1 MKWNNSFAIGIE
13 TIDVQHKKIFEHLLA
28 IENAVAKRDPWH
40 IQRFLLSQLA
50 DYMKFHLA
58 VEEALLEIVA
68 YPGRL
73 GHNEAHSGILEQ
85 IAELERGMKDNPSAD
100 NLVRFFENWFLKHVL
115 QGDREYVAFIRK
127 EMPQL
132 VRA

>member
-73 GHNEAHSGILEQ
+73 AVIFHRPDDLAV
-85 IAELERGMKDNPSAD
+85 ELCRT
-100 NLVRFFENWFLKHVL
+100 R
-115 QGDREYVAFIRK
+115 
-127 EMPQL
+127 
-132 VRA
+132 

>member
-13 TIDVQHKKIFEHLLA
+13 TIDLQHKKIFEHLLA

-58 VEEALLEIVA
+58 VEEALLEIVG

>member
-1 MKWNNSFAIGIE
+1 LRSRRPCWKS
-13 TIDVQHKKIFEHLLA
+13 
-28 IENAVAKRDPWH
+28 
-40 IQRFLLSQLA
+40 S
-50 DYMKFHLA
+50 
-58 VEEALLEIVA
+58 A

-73 GHNEAHSGILEQ
+73 GHNEAHAGILEQ

-115 QGDREYVAFIRK
+115 QGDREYVAFIRN